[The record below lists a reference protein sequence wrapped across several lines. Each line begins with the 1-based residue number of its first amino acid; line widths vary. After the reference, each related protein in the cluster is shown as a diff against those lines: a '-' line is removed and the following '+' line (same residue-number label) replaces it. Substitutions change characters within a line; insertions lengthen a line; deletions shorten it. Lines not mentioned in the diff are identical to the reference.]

1 MLVGFSV
8 KRCLHVHP
16 QTQGLG
22 VQFVSLCVAEGA
34 EDSNKL
40 LCRSVNARSRRKNV
54 NI

>member
-22 VQFVSLCVAEGA
+22 VQFVSLCVTEGA
-34 EDSNKL
+34 EDIIKL
-40 LCRSVNARSRRKNV
+40 LCRGVNARSRRKNGD
-54 NI
+54 I